1 MVNKLYKDSR
11 CRPLCSLCVCFRDF
25 FFQALNMVNK
35 GEQKEADEVFAL
47 QYEPSLEQLGRY
59 LSCKSLRTSFI
70 SYFLQ

>member
-1 MVNKLYKDSR
+1 
-11 CRPLCSLCVCFRDF
+11 
-25 FFQALNMVNK
+25 MVNK

>member
-1 MVNKLYKDSR
+1 MVNKLYKDSS

-25 FFQALNMVNK
+25 FSQALNMVNK
-35 GEQKEADEVFAL
+35 GEQKDEVFAL
-47 QYEPSLEQLGRY
+47 QCEPSLEQLGRY